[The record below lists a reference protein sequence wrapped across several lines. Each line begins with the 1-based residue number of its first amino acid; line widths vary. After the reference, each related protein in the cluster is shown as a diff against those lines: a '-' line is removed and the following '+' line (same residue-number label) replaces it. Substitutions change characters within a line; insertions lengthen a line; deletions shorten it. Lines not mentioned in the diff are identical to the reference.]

1 MNKQGLLLCAKYSVA
16 PNYFG
21 YCGPDEN
28 KSLIDHLK
36 EGIADREVKSI
47 LSEFETL
54 YLNLTLIA
62 KENKITDVFDRRVV
76 EAYWVGNHLLQ
87 NISSRDYTYL
97 LNEKFNLGK
106 KLGEKQLAKL
116 SNKIQD
122 HEVFPHHSFHVFNI
136 FKRTGYDPSFHTLN
150 TMDECRIGFGKLK
163 ILNPK
168 SKTAIVEMKPLIM
181 TKDKLHWGKTIKKE
195 IKIEYRGKAF
205 LTNLKVGD
213 WVSFHWGHVCDVLTE
228 HQVKNLDFYTQ
239 KAIEFYNSP

>member
-97 LNEKFNLGK
+97 FN
-106 KLGEKQLAKL
+106 
-116 SNKIQD
+116 
-122 HEVFPHHSFHVFNI
+122 
-136 FKRTGYDPSFHTLN
+136 
-150 TMDECRIGFGKLK
+150 
-163 ILNPK
+163 
-168 SKTAIVEMKPLIM
+168 
-181 TKDKLHWGKTIKKE
+181 
-195 IKIEYRGKAF
+195 
-205 LTNLKVGD
+205 
-213 WVSFHWGHVCDVLTE
+213 
-228 HQVKNLDFYTQ
+228 
-239 KAIEFYNSP
+239 